1 MAPEHLIEAERLIRK
16 GADLGAVCE
25 ALGITRRTLERAWR
39 AEHGASPARWRR
51 EHAPRPAVGAGPSPV
66 VAFRFARWAELA
78 AVAEAA
84 GVTPE
89 QWARVALEAA
99 LDDRL

>member
-1 MAPEHLIEAERLIRK
+1 MAPEHLAEAERLIRK

-25 ALGITRRTLERAWR
+25 ALGVTRRTLERCWR
-39 AEHGASPARWRR
+39 AEYGASPARWRR
-51 EHAPRPAVGAGPSPV
+51 EYAPRAVAAGGGPSPV

-78 AVAEAA
+78 AVAESV

-89 QWARVALEAA
+89 QWARAALEAA
-99 LDDRL
+99 LDHA